1 MAWVLCSK
9 SDVQAITPISEG
21 ELQEFWSNTVEAL
34 IRQHMNNPNLGT
46 SEVIVAELHSGDG
59 NTILQVRKPPIIS
72 VQAVRVSDYA
82 YTAADYAVFTNYI
95 QMKNGIVFPE
105 GTLNV
110 EADYT
115 SGETEVPFDVQLTAA
130 AMIVAIINYK
140 GRMGAD
146 SSLKWGTGE
155 KVAGEDT
162 PNANIGLTSHL
173 STIMRRMLRR
183 DNLMVR

>member
-1 MAWVLCSK
+1 MSWILCSK
-9 SDVQAITPISEG
+9 EDVQAITPVSEG
-21 ELQEFWSNTVEAL
+21 ELQTFWSDTVEAL
-34 IRQHMNNPNLGT
+34 IRQHMRNPNLGT
-46 SEVIVAELHSGDG
+46 SEVIVEELHSGDG
-59 NTILQVRKPPIIS
+59 NTVLQVRKPPIIS
-72 VQAVRVSDYA
+72 VQAVRVSGYA

-95 QMKNGIVFPE
+95 QMRNGIVFPK

-110 EADYT
+110 ETDYT
-115 SGETEVPFDVQLTAA
+115 SGETVIPYVVKLTAA
-130 AMIVAIINYK
+130 AMIVAIINYR

-146 SSLKWGTGE
+146 SSLKWGVGE